1 MNFEEWQVTVSD
13 EIKND
18 MLWKM
23 SVYKYALFIGEIGW
37 FDVTKLQG
45 DSRLYKVS
53 NQLYGALGSISANIS
68 EGYSRGSN
76 KERAHFYEYALG
88 SARESRDWYYKSR
101 HVLGSHVFQHRL
113 ELLTHI
119 IRLLLTMVP
128 QQRGKA
134 LHEEPSVYETK
145 KEVLIEELFNTVPMP

>member
-1 MNFEEWQVTVSD
+1 MNFEEWQITVSD

-145 KEVLIEELFNTVPMP
+145 KEVLIEALFNTVPMP